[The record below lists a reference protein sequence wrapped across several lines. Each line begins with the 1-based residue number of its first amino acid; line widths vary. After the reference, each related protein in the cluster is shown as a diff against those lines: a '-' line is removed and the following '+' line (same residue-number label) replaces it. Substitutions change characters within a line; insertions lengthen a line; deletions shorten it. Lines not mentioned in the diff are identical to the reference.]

1 MAIGKRCGRRRRIA
15 AATVVSLAPLGL
27 IAGAPA
33 SVFAQPTAYDHVL
46 PPIPPPVA
54 CASLPLLAVDRAELH
69 RIKHDTAVLV
79 AYGTAS
85 NDRWTAKQLVLEENH
100 DGTAVYGFVACP
112 PDVATGL
119 PSGVSAF
126 VPNAA
131 IGGIHRIVIRA
142 ETNQQVI
149 DVDAARRVPD
159 PWLRRLLRPPGQSR
173 QERPG

>member
-1 MAIGKRCGRRRRIA
+1 M
-15 AATVVSLAPLGL
+15 V
-27 IAGAPA
+27 AGAPA
-33 SVFAQPTAYDHVL
+33 SVAAQPTSFDHVL

-54 CASLPLLAVDRAELH
+54 CASVPVLAVDRAELH

-85 NDRWTAKQLVLEENH
+85 NDRWTNKQLVLEGT
-100 DGTAVYGFVACP
+100 DGGTAIYDFVACP
-112 PDVATGL
+112 PDVAAGL

-126 VPNAA
+126 VPDAA

-142 ETNQQVI
+142 ASNQQVI

-159 PWLRRLLRPPGQSR
+159 SWLHAPVRPPGQNP
-173 QERPG
+173 QERPR